1 MLCLDSALMEV
12 ETSRQINVTVWRVG
26 RAQALFH
33 PQAIP
38 DTPVAWTT
46 DTDTHTQSRKHHTDS
61 SQSRTH
67 THTHTHTHTYT
78 HLHSQSHKHSHTN
91 THTHIFS
98 QCVVVYLQ

>member
-46 DTDTHTQSRKHHTDS
+46 DTDTHTQTRKKHTDPL
-61 SQSRTH
+61 QSRTH
-67 THTHTHTHTYT
+67 THTHTHTHIYTLTLTVTQTLTHKHTHTT
-78 HLHSQSHKHSHTN
+78 HLDN
-91 THTHIFS
+91 
-98 QCVVVYLQ
+98 